1 MIDIIDQT
9 RKLLEQLLETR
20 DIKDKEVLEVSQK
33 LDNIILQYYKLGYD
47 DLELVLNDGA
57 KVSIKKVI

>member
-1 MIDIIDQT
+1 MIDTIDQT
-9 RKLLEQLLETR
+9 RKLLEQLLETH

-57 KVSIKKVI
+57 MVSIKKVI